1 MFHCATYHSPKL
13 YYTTKSSKYNHI
25 KIQHRDLPTR
35 FRKLRTITEIQDG
48 GVLFENIKNI
58 IFIIYWIEDEVKY
71 VILTGSHTI
80 VNWEIAME
88 KRRKSLFLIYLEF
101 VPFYLL
107 YLFVRRLSL
116 KQSYWISRVL
126 FLLLMRVDKRH
137 RVRTIQHLL
146 HAGAADSLSEAHK
159 LAKQVFCQFSKL
171 LIEIFKM
178 DQHYKPEKNPYGRK
192 CRIHALS
199 V

>member
-1 MFHCATYHSPKL
+1 M
-13 YYTTKSSKYNHI
+13 
-25 KIQHRDLPTR
+25 KIL
-35 FRKLRTITEIQDG
+35 
-48 GVLFENIKNI
+48 KNI

-80 VNWEIAME
+80 VNWEIAMG

-101 VPFYLL
+101 IPFYLL

-126 FLLLMRVDKRH
+126 FLLLMRADKRH

-159 LAKQVFCQFSKL
+159 LAKQVFCQFNIHDLIRMDLREFHVDDLHFL
-171 LIEIFKM
+171 L
-178 DQHYKPEKNPYGRK
+178 
-192 CRIHALS
+192 LS
-199 V
+199 VRLK

>member
-1 MFHCATYHSPKL
+1 M
-13 YYTTKSSKYNHI
+13 
-25 KIQHRDLPTR
+25 
-35 FRKLRTITEIQDG
+35 G
-48 GVLFENIKNI
+48 
-58 IFIIYWIEDEVKY
+58 
-71 VILTGSHTI
+71 
-80 VNWEIAME
+80 

-126 FLLLMRVDKRH
+126 FLLLMRADKRH

-159 LAKQVFCQFSKL
+159 LAKQVFCQFNIHDLIRMDLREFHVDDLHFL
-171 LIEIFKM
+171 L
-178 DQHYKPEKNPYGRK
+178 
-192 CRIHALS
+192 LS
-199 V
+199 VRLK